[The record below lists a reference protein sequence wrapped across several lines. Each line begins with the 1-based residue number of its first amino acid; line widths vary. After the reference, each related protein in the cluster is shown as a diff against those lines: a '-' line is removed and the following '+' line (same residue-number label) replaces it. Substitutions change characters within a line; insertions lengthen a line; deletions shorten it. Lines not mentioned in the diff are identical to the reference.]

1 MEHNRLSNTA
11 DADVGELIK
20 GAVHDIETL
29 ATQHVKLFKSEMK
42 EEIRQLTQGAISL
55 AIGGAILLIGGVTV
69 AITLAHLLHWLF
81 QPNLPLW
88 GAFGIV
94 SLLVCG
100 LGVLALILGK
110 KRIDDATPLADKTQ
124 EEIKEDVQWLKNP
137 K

>member
-1 MEHNRLSNTA
+1 MDNRYTNTA
-11 DADVGELIK
+11 EADVGDLIK

-29 ATQHVKLFKSEMK
+29 ATQHIKLFKTEMK
-42 EEIRQLTQGAISL
+42 QEISQLTQGAISL
-55 AIGGAILLIGGVTV
+55 AAGGAILLIGGVMV
-69 AITLAHLLHWLF
+69 AITLALALLAMFPNHLPW
-81 QPNLPLW
+81 W

-94 SLLVCG
+94 AGIICGIGAGALL
-100 LGVLALILGK
+100 LGM